1 MENKNHS
8 KKKLEEKKFL
18 KQKYNEQIEKEKEIK
33 SQQEI
38 VRHCPKMLNL
48 SKKTLSRY

>member
-18 KQKYNEQIEKEKEIK
+18 KQKYNEQIEKEK
-33 SQQEI
+33 
-38 VRHCPKMLNL
+38 
-48 SKKTLSRY
+48 